1 LAEFGLVGYW
11 SNKILP
17 KLDQC
22 ELDNYR
28 KASAKRKV
36 LSLHDL
42 MGPFIFLLAG
52 IAASFLVFL
61 VEIIVYKFHQRA
73 GIK

>member
-1 LAEFGLVGYW
+1 MAEFGLVGYW
-11 SNKILP
+11 SKKILP

-22 ELDNYR
+22 QLDNYR

-36 LSLHDL
+36 LSLNDL

-52 IAASFLVFL
+52 IGMSFLVFL
-61 VEIIVYKFHQRA
+61 LEVIAFKFRKT
-73 GIK
+73 GK